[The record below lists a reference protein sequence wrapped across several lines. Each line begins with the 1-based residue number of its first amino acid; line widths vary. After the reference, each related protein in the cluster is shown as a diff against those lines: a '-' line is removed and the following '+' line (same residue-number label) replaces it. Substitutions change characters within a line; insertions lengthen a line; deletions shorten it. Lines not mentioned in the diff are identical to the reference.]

1 MKCCPSEEERK
12 SRVAAMTHD
21 ERLACAKKNRYAAY
35 GMIGSGLCLFGGMV
49 GGLWNT
55 MGAGSIGAAC
65 GASFGLIF
73 GACGPLSCSNET
85 LAWDIAFEAE
95 AEAADKQVEA

>member
-1 MKCCPSEEERK
+1 
-12 SRVAAMTHD
+12 MTHD

-55 MGAGSIGAAC
+55 IGAGSIGAAF
-65 GASFGLIF
+65 GASFGLMF
-73 GACGPLSCSNET
+73 GACGFLWCSKET